1 MSVLIEP
8 TESGVVFI
16 VTCFFF
22 FFEPSGPAVF
32 FFFSGVLSLSLV
44 DFYVQQSNVC
54 IYVQKFTI
62 CYWFVSLLEL

>member
-22 FFEPSGPAVF
+22 SNHKARQ
-32 FFFSGVLSLSLV
+32 FFFSGVLSLPLV
-44 DFYVQQSNVC
+44 DFYVQHSNVC